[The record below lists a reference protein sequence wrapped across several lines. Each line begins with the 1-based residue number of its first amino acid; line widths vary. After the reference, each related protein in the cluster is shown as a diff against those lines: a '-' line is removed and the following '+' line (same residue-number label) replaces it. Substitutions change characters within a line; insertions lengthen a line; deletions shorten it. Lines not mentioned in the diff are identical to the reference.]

1 MKKIFSAFIAISSLF
16 TYHTTNAQGCSDAG
30 FCTIGALNPQIIADT
45 LGDERYLKNNF
56 HLSPTFAIG
65 EQGVA
70 IWQYTPEVNLTLV
83 KGLMWQA
90 KMPYT
95 YIYGN
100 LGSNYGIG
108 DVSTSLTYT
117 HFFKKTTSLA
127 VTLGSKIA
135 THAAGTCENGRPL
148 PMPYQCSLG
157 TYDGIVGVKFMYK
170 TWNFSA
176 GYQMVLANK
185 NENGFLSSRWA
196 GDEDAGEYF
205 VSNKLNRGDDVLLRA
220 EKLFILK
227 KLNLSAG
234 LLSIYRINKDKY
246 TNPAGVEEE
255 IAGSDGITLNIT
267 GSATYVFEPKQSFGL
282 NFGFPVLVR
291 DFRSDGLTRSLV
303 VSLTYQINFNLKK

>member
-1 MKKIFSAFIAISSLF
+1 MKKIFSAALVISSLF
-16 TYHTTNAQGCSDAG
+16 TYHTINAQGCSDAG

-56 HLSPTFAIG
+56 HLSPTFALG
-65 EQGVA
+65 EQGVS
-70 IWQYTPEVNLTLV
+70 IWQYTPEVNLALV

-127 VTLGSKIA
+127 VTLGSKIP
-135 THAAGTCENGRPL
+135 THDAGTCQNGKPL
-148 PMPYQCSLG
+148 PMPYQRSLG
-157 TYDGIVGVKFMYK
+157 TYDGIIGVKFMYK

-185 NENGFLSSRWA
+185 NDNGFLSSRWT
-196 GDEDAGEYF
+196 GDDDAQAYF
-205 VSNKLNRGDDVLLRA
+205 VSNKLNRGDDMLLRA
-220 EKLFILK
+220 EKIFILK

-234 LLSIYRINKDKY
+234 LLGIYRLNKDKY
-246 TNPAGVEEE
+246 TDASGTEQELT
-255 IAGSDGITLNIT
+255 GSNGLTVNIT

-282 NFGFPVLVR
+282 NFGFPVVVR
-291 DFRSDGLTRSLV
+291 ETRADGLTRSMV
-303 VSLTYQINFNLKK
+303 VSLVYQINFNLKK

>member
-1 MKKIFSAFIAISSLF
+1 MKKIFSAAIILSSFF
-16 TYHTTNAQGCSDAG
+16 TYNYTNAQGCSDAG

-56 HLSPTFAIG
+56 HLSPTFALG
-65 EQGVA
+65 EQGVS

-90 KMPYT
+90 KMPYV
-95 YIYGN
+95 YAYGN

-127 VTLGSKIA
+127 VTLGSKIP
-135 THAAGTCENGRPL
+135 THDASTCENGRPL
-148 PMPYQCSLG
+148 PMPYQRSLG
-157 TYDGIVGVKFMYK
+157 TYDGILGVKFMYK

-185 NENGFLSSRWA
+185 NENCFLASRWT
-196 GDEDAGEYF
+196 GDDDAQEYF
-205 VSNKLNRGDDVLLRA
+205 VSNKLNRGDDMLLRA
-220 EKLFILK
+220 EKVFIVK

-234 LLSIYRINKDKY
+234 LLGIYRLNKDKY
-246 TNPAGVEEE
+246 TDASGAEQEL
-255 IAGSDGITLNIT
+255 AGSSGLTLNIT
-267 GSATYVFEPKQSFGL
+267 GSATYVFTPKSSFGM

-291 DFRSDGLTRSLV
+291 ETRADGLTRSMV
-303 VSLTYQINFNLKK
+303 VSLVYQINFNFKK

>member
-1 MKKIFSAFIAISSLF
+1 MKKIFSAAIILSSFF
-16 TYHTTNAQGCSDAG
+16 TYNYTNAQGCSDAG

-56 HLSPTFAIG
+56 HLSPTFALG
-65 EQGVA
+65 EQGVS

-90 KMPYT
+90 KMPYV
-95 YIYGN
+95 YAYGN

-127 VTLGSKIA
+127 VTLGSKIP
-135 THAAGTCENGRPL
+135 THDAGTCENGIPL
-148 PMPYQCSLG
+148 PMPYQRSLG
-157 TYDGIVGVKFMYK
+157 TYDGILGVKFMYK

-185 NENGFLSSRWA
+185 NENGFLASRWT
-196 GDEDAGEYF
+196 GDDDAQQYF
-205 VSNKLNRGDDVLLRA
+205 VSNKLNRGDDMLLRA
-220 EKLFILK
+220 EKVFIVK

-234 LLSIYRINKDKY
+234 LLGIYRLTKDKY
-246 TNPAGVEEE
+246 TDASGTDQELN
-255 IAGSDGITLNIT
+255 GSSGLTLNIT
-267 GSATYVFEPKQSFGL
+267 GSATYVFTPKSSFGM

-291 DFRSDGLTRSLV
+291 ETRADGLTRSMV
-303 VSLTYQINFNLKK
+303 VSLVYQINFNLKK

>member
-1 MKKIFSAFIAISSLF
+1 MKKIFSAVIVISSLF
-16 TYHTTNAQGCSDAG
+16 TYNTVNAQGCSDAG

-56 HLSPTFAIG
+56 HLSPTFAMG
-65 EQGVA
+65 EQGVS

-90 KMPYT
+90 KMPYV
-95 YIYGN
+95 YAYGN

-127 VTLGSKIA
+127 VTLGSKIP
-135 THAAGTCENGRPL
+135 THDAGTCENGRPL
-148 PMPYQCSLG
+148 PMPYQRSLG
-157 TYDGIVGVKFMYK
+157 TYDGIIGVKFMYK

-185 NENGFLSSRWA
+185 NDNGFLASRWT
-196 GDEDAGEYF
+196 GDDDAQAYF
-205 VSNKLNRGDDVLLRA
+205 VSNKLNRGDDMLLRA
-220 EKLFILK
+220 EKVFIVK

-234 LLSIYRINKDKY
+234 LLGIYRLNKDKY
-246 TNPAGVEEE
+246 TDASGTETEL
-255 IAGSDGITLNIT
+255 AGSSGLTVNIT
-267 GSATYVFEPKQSFGL
+267 GSATYVFTPRSSFGM

-291 DFRSDGLTRSLV
+291 ETRADGLTRSMV
-303 VSLTYQINFNLKK
+303 VSLVYQINFNLKK

>member
-1 MKKIFSAFIAISSLF
+1 MKKLFSLF
-16 TYHTTNAQGCSDAG
+16 ILLSLFFIHNNTYAQGCSDAG
-30 FCTIGALNPQIIADT
+30 FCTIGSLNPQIIADT

-70 IWQYTPEVNLTLV
+70 IWQYTPEINLTLV

-127 VTLGSKIA
+127 FTLGSKIA
-135 THAAGTCENGRPL
+135 THDAGTCENGRPL
-148 PMPYQCSLG
+148 PMPYQRSLG

-185 NENGFLSSRWA
+185 NENGFLASRWT
-196 GDEDAGEYF
+196 GDEDAQQYF
-205 VSNKLNRGDDVLLRA
+205 VSNKLNRGDDMLLRA
-220 EKLFILK
+220 EKVFMVK

-234 LLSIYRINKDKY
+234 LLGIYRLNKDKY
-246 TNPAGVEEE
+246 TDASGTETEL
-255 IAGSDGITLNIT
+255 AGSSGMTVNIT
-267 GSATYVFEPKQSFGL
+267 GSATYVFTPKSSLGM

-291 DFRSDGLTRSLV
+291 ETRADGLTRSMV
-303 VSLTYQINFNLKK
+303 VSIVYQINFNFKK

>member
-1 MKKIFSAFIAISSLF
+1 MKKIYSAAILLSAFFAYN
-16 TYHTTNAQGCSDAG
+16 TANAQGCSDAG

-56 HLSPTFAIG
+56 HLSPTFALG
-65 EQGVA
+65 EQGVN
-70 IWQYTPEVNLTLV
+70 ILHYTPELNIIVV

-90 KMPYT
+90 KMPYV
-95 YIYGN
+95 YAWGN

-127 VTLGSKIA
+127 VTLGSKIP
-135 THAAGTCENGRPL
+135 THDAGTCENGRPL
-148 PMPYQCSLG
+148 PMPYQRSLG
-157 TYDGIVGVKFMYK
+157 TYDGIIGVKFMYK

-185 NENGFLSSRWA
+185 NDNGFLASRWT
-196 GDEDAGEYF
+196 GDEDAQQYF
-205 VSNKLNRGDDVLLRA
+205 VSNQLNRGDDMLLRA
-220 EKLFILK
+220 EKIFMVK

-234 LLSIYRINKDKY
+234 LLGIYRLNKDKY
-246 TNPAGVEEE
+246 TDASGTETEL
-255 IAGSDGITLNIT
+255 AGSSGLTVNIT
-267 GSATYVFEPKQSFGL
+267 GSATYVFTPKSSLGM

-291 DFRSDGLTRSLV
+291 ETRADGLTRSMV
-303 VSLTYQINFNLKK
+303 VSIVYQINFNFKK